1 MPGSGLVMSQCQ
13 IVALLMAAA
22 GVALLVLAL
31 ALQGRSRLASVAT
44 RLRSVLVGA
53 LMMTAG
59 LALLLVRRL
68 DPAALSRVLANVM
81 AAVVAAAVA
90 GRERRWPAASGP
102 LNSPRGH
109 RVVVLRT
116 HRSPHHLSKE
126 VL

>member
-1 MPGSGLVMSQCQ
+1 MSQGQ
-13 IVALLMAAA
+13 TVALLMASA
-22 GVALLVLAL
+22 GVALLVLVL
-31 ALQGRSRLASVAT
+31 ALQSRSRLEGVRT
-44 RLRSVLVGA
+44 RTRSALVGA
-53 LMMTAG
+53 LLMGAG
-59 LALLLVRRL
+59 LALLLVQRL
-68 DPAALSRVLANVM
+68 DQAALSRVLANVT